1 MKKYYVVAI
10 SLLMVTLSSCSKE
23 AYEWQDYKYTAVP
36 IVTVNTEKSALPTI
50 LAAKTSFFNLKDPN
64 VAKQEF
70 EFTLNWEGFGK
81 ETVSSIEVYV
91 GYNKKEA
98 SLPAYPIVVSSPGDQ
113 YPNIYQFP
121 LPSIVKTSDI
131 LFEKVTAF
139 PKKYNFTAAQLA
151 TMTGVNLAS
160 IEVNDYI
167 LFKFILNLA
176 DGRRI
181 VTFYNNICDESRG
194 EPGDCR
200 VGVRFK
206 NQ

>member
-81 ETVSSIEVYV
+81 
-91 GYNKKEA
+91 
-98 SLPAYPIVVSSPGDQ
+98 
-113 YPNIYQFP
+113 
-121 LPSIVKTSDI
+121 DI
-131 LFEKVTAF
+131 AWVAEH
-139 PKKYNFTAAQLA
+139 
-151 TMTGVNLAS
+151 
-160 IEVNDYI
+160 I
-167 LFKFILNLA
+167 
-176 DGRRI
+176 
-181 VTFYNNICDESRG
+181 DEMH
-194 EPGDCR
+194 
-200 VGVRFK
+200 
-206 NQ
+206 